1 MKLRFIQILILIVT
15 LNSCRQIDEI
25 ADIENNSN
33 QIISDNVETNLKKEN
48 YQNLATR
55 IDSTSSAGFEID
67 NNDPPVKHGGHWRTT
82 N

>member
-15 LNSCRQIDEI
+15 LNSCRELDEI
-25 ADIENNSN
+25 AEIEEYSN
-33 QIISDNVETNLKKEN
+33 QIMSDNVETNLKKEN

-55 IDSTSSAGFEID
+55 KDSASNSGFEID

>member
-48 YQNLATR
+48 YQKK
-55 IDSTSSAGFEID
+55 DSTSSAGFEID

>member
-25 ADIENNSN
+25 TDSENSSKE
-33 QIISDNVETNLKKEN
+33 IIFDNAETNEREN
-48 YQNLATR
+48 YNGQASR
-55 IDSTSSAGFEID
+55 KDSASSVGFEID
-67 NNDPPVKHGGHWRTT
+67 ENDPPVKHGGHWRTK